1 MQNYIKKTDLET
13 YNSNVHAMTNTLRL
27 TLSDVMR
34 DMKEKYPVLAEK
46 FQIDDNADWNVLFE
60 NIIKYSEISSK
71 DLEHFNVKVY
81 KEV

>member
-13 YNSNVHAMTNTLRL
+13 YNNNVHAMTNTLRL
-27 TLSDVMR
+27 TLGDVMR
-34 DMKEKYPVLAEK
+34 DMKEKYPVLTEK
-46 FQIDDNADWNVLFE
+46 FQIDDNLDWNTLFE